1 VLIDS
6 GRIEQFQ
13 SKRNGVVI
21 NKDNSADKYPEG
33 PRELIF
39 SRDLSQF
46 DKICFPVENDKGKI
60 IFTG

>member
-33 PRELIF
+33 MPYEEIPELREEIS
-39 SRDLSQF
+39 SRFDLEYS
-46 DKICFPVENDKGKI
+46 
-60 IFTG
+60 